1 MIPNR
6 NCGERGRDLYE
17 HEHEREGEGEARARM
32 LIVGLWS
39 IEAKIALLV
48 TRGYG
53 GGRERESGQGKL
65 TMAFPRAVSTD
76 HDPCP
81 LHMERLSFDVWRCKT
96 PFLCLNSCALQYH
109 LVFFSGRQKYIYTRF
124 GTEMSQIIH

>member
-6 NCGERGRDLYE
+6 NCGVRARARARG
-17 HEHEREGEGEARARM
+17 EGEGEARARM
-32 LIVGLWS
+32 LIVGLGS
-39 IEAKIALLV
+39 IKARIALLV

-53 GGRERESGQGKL
+53 GEKRERGQGKL

-76 HDPCP
+76 HDPCS

-96 PFLCLNSCALQYH
+96 PFLSLNSCALQYH

-124 GTEMSQIIH
+124 GTEMSQITH